1 VKAHLFA
8 TNPAAWA
15 ICPTRFLLAFA
26 QGGLL
31 SPLLPLLR
39 DTFQVSYGELGLLT
53 SAFGL
58 SAVGMDLIATNFLSR
73 RPLLHVLLQGICLT
87 GFGLLCCA
95 LAPGFYWLVG
105 ARVLLGFGV
114 SMARFACLTV
124 IVTATSRTAQG
135 RAHNLLEFSAI
146 AGSAVSPLLSGLIAA
161 SLHWRAAYGTA
172 LLFVAGAFAWVLY
185 SRQALAQA
193 IEIGA
198 KNQLSPPSMPTAR
211 VAMAPSDASRAALL
225 AYLAA
230 FILSFTW
237 AGFLS
242 TALPLFGG
250 EVVGLSTAMLGAII
264 TAGLLVDL
272 VLLLPIGWVSDRL
285 QGRIVLGPALL
296 LMAAALV
303 WLPQATTMM
312 ALLLI
317 SLCLHAGF
325 ATWGMPSA
333 ALAVLTRGPQQA
345 RAMALYRLLVDGGAV
360 LAPGLV
366 GMLIERYGYGV
377 PTHATAVVVALTA
390 LLVLWGLR
398 PARRRLSPRPA

>member
-1 VKAHLFA
+1 VKAQRFA

-58 SAVGMDLIATNFLSR
+58 SAVGMDLIATRFLSC

-87 GFGLLCCA
+87 GLGLLCCA

-124 IVTATSRTAQG
+124 MVTATARTAQG

-146 AGSAVSPLLSGLIAA
+146 AGSAVSPLLSGLIATA
-161 SLHWRAAYGTA
+161 VHWRAAYGTA
-172 LLFVAGAFAWVLY
+172 LLFVAGACTWVLY
-185 SRQALAQA
+185 SRQTLARA

-198 KNQLSPPSMPTAR
+198 KNQLSPPPRPTAQ
-211 VAMAPSDASRAALL
+211 VAMASSEASRTALL
-225 AYLAA
+225 AYVSA
-230 FILSFTW
+230 FVLSFTW

-250 EVVGLSTAMLGAII
+250 DVVGLSTATLGVIM
-264 TAGLLVDL
+264 TAGLCVDL
-272 VLLLPIGWVSDRL
+272 VLLLPIGWLSDRL

-303 WLPQATTMM
+303 WLPQATTMT

-317 SLCLHAGF
+317 SVGLHAGF
-325 ATWGMPSA
+325 ATWGIPSA

-390 LLVLWGLR
+390 LLVLWGAR
-398 PARRRLSPRPA
+398 SARRRLSPRPV

>member
-1 VKAHLFA
+1 
-8 TNPAAWA
+8 
-15 ICPTRFLLAFA
+15 
-26 QGGLL
+26 
-31 SPLLPLLR
+31 
-39 DTFQVSYGELGLLT
+39 
-53 SAFGL
+53 
-58 SAVGMDLIATNFLSR
+58 
-73 RPLLHVLLQGICLT
+73 
-87 GFGLLCCA
+87 
-95 LAPGFYWLVG
+95 
-105 ARVLLGFGV
+105 
-114 SMARFACLTV
+114 MARFACLTV
-124 IVTATSRTAQG
+124 MVTATARTAQG

-146 AGSAVSPLLSGLIAA
+146 AGSAVSPLLSGLIAT
-161 SLHWRAAYGTA
+161 SVHWRAAYGTA
-172 LLFVAGAFAWVLY
+172 LLFVAGACAWVLY
-185 SRQALAQA
+185 SRQTLARA
-193 IEIGA
+193 MEIAA
-198 KNQLSPPSMPTAR
+198 KNQLSPPPMPAAR
-211 VAMAPSDASRAALL
+211 VSMTPSEASRTVLL
-225 AYLAA
+225 AYLSA
-230 FILSFTW
+230 FVLSFIW

-250 EVVGLSTAMLGAII
+250 EVVGLSTATLGAVM

-272 VLLLPIGWVSDRL
+272 VLLLPIGWLSDRL

-317 SLCLHAGF
+317 SVGLHAGF

-390 LLVLWGLR
+390 LLVLSGVR
-398 PARRRLSPRPA
+398 PVRRRWSPRPA